1 MGKAAMFDDT
11 LRLALPSNA
20 RMEEETRRFFER
32 AGMGVRRPSPRQ
44 YTGALRGVDGVGVLY
59 QRASEVVVKTNSGLA
74 DIGITGLNLVQ
85 EYRSDDDAL
94 IVLLRDLGFSRCR
107 LVIAVPEAWVDV
119 TTVADLADL
128 AADFRARGRTLR
140 VITGSPNLVR
150 DYLYACGIVH
160 FALVEGEGALE
171 VAPAIDTADIV
182 ADITETGT
190 TLRDNR
196 LKIIEGGTIM
206 ESQACLIG
214 NRHALRASAAK
225 RERVRH
231 ILERVEAHERS
242 RNYRVLT
249 ANVRGESADEV
260 AHHVI
265 GQVETAGRLGPT
277 VAPVYPK
284 HGVSGGPVVTALET
298 GWYAVTV
305 VVEEHLL
312 LPAVDHL
319 RQLTNFGIS
328 VSAPEYVFQPTSEAY
343 TEMLAQLGLDGDDR
357 PDNAHDPGEGGAA

>member
-1 MGKAAMFDDT
+1 MPDDQ

-20 RMEEETRRFFER
+20 RMDEETRRFFER

-44 YTGALRGVDGVGVLY
+44 YTGTLRGVDGVGVLF
-59 QRASEVVVKTNSGLA
+59 QRASEVVAKTNSGLA

-85 EYRSDDDAL
+85 EYRADDDAL

-107 LVIAVPEAWVDV
+107 LVLAVPEAWVDV

-150 DYLYACGIVH
+150 DYLHACGIAH
-160 FALVEGEGALE
+160 FALVGGEGALE

-196 LKIIEGGTIM
+196 LKMVAGGTVM

-242 RNYRVLT
+242 RGYRVVT

-265 GQVETAGRLGPT
+265 RQVETAGRLGPT

-284 HGVSGGPVVTALET
+284 HGGAGGGPVVTALET

-319 RQLTNFGIS
+319 RRLANGGIT
-328 VSAPEYVFQPTSEAY
+328 VSAPEYVFQPVSEAY
-343 TEMLAQLGLDGDDR
+343 TEMLAQLGLDTDDADEGDR
-357 PDNAHDPGEGGAA
+357 G

>member
-1 MGKAAMFDDT
+1 MSDTT

-20 RMEEETRRFFER
+20 RMEEETRRYFER
-32 AGMGVRRPSPRQ
+32 AGITVRRPSPRQ
-44 YTGALRGVDGVGVLY
+44 YTGTLRGVEGVSVLF
-59 QRASEVVVKTNSGLA
+59 QRASEVVAKTDAGLA
-74 DIGITGLNLVQ
+74 DIGVTGLNLVQ
-85 EYRSDDDAL
+85 EYRADADAL

-107 LVIAVPEAWVDV
+107 LVVAVPEAWVDV
-119 TTVADLADL
+119 ATVADLADL

-140 VITGSPNLVR
+140 VITGSPNLVK
-150 DYLYACGIVH
+150 DFLYARGITH
-160 FALVEGEGALE
+160 FTLVEGEGALE

-196 LKIIEGGTIM
+196 LKIIEGGTIT

-214 NRHALRASAAK
+214 NRHALRVSAAK

-231 ILERVEAHERS
+231 ILELVEAHERS
-242 RNYRVLT
+242 HRYRTIT
-249 ANVRGESADEV
+249 ANVRGASEAEV
-260 AHHVI
+260 ADHVI
-265 GQVETAGRLGPT
+265 RRVETAGRLGPT

-284 HGVSGGPVVTALET
+284 NGTRPGGPIVTAIET

-305 VVEEHLL
+305 VVEEQLL

-319 RQLTNFGIS
+319 RRLANGGIT
-328 VSAPEYVFQPTSEAY
+328 VSAPEYVFQPVSEAY
-343 TEMLAQLGLDGDDR
+343 TAMLAQLGLDG
-357 PDNAHDPGEGGAA
+357 PDACGHAGGEDGR

>member
-1 MGKAAMFDDT
+1 MVDDT
-11 LRLALPSNA
+11 LRLAIPSNA
-20 RMEEETRRFFER
+20 RMEEETRRYFER
-32 AGMGVRRPSPRQ
+32 AGMSVRRPSPRQ
-44 YTGALRGVDGVGVLY
+44 YTGTLRGVDGVSVLF
-59 QRASEVVVKTNSGLA
+59 QRASEVVAKVNGGLA
-74 DIGITGLNLVQ
+74 DVGVTGLNLVQ
-85 EYRSDDDAL
+85 EYRADDDAL
-94 IVLLRDLGFSRCR
+94 VVLLRDLGFSRCR
-107 LVIAVPEAWVDV
+107 LVLAVPEAWVDV
-119 TTVADLADL
+119 ATVADLADL

-150 DYLYACGIVH
+150 DYLYACGITF
-160 FALVEGEGALE
+160 FALVGGEGALE
-171 VAPAIDTADIV
+171 AAPAIDTADVV

-196 LKIIEGGTIM
+196 LKIIEGGTVM
-206 ESQACLIG
+206 ESQACLIA

-242 RNYRVLT
+242 RRFRTIT
-249 ANVRGESADEV
+249 ANVRGASADEV
-260 AHHVI
+260 ADHVLR
-265 GQVETAGRLGPT
+265 QVETAGRLGPT

-284 HGVSGGPVVTALET
+284 HGAFAAGGPVVTTLDT

-319 RQLTNFGIS
+319 RQLTNGGIT

-343 TEMLAQLGLDGDDR
+343 TEMLAQLGLDGGGG
-357 PDNAHDPGEGGAA
+357 GETGEEAGR